1 MTKSSESRCLT
12 GEGVSP
18 GIGCGRVWRGS
29 DGSADS
35 ADYTPG
41 TLAEEKSRLRAAAQK
56 TARQMNQRAQALRA
70 KGEETAADI
79 MEAHALLAEDPLLLD
94 AVEKELMA
102 QESGLNTPEA
112 VRAAAE
118 EQAAVLSALEDPY
131 IRERAADVRSVGK
144 ALIKALLGAKEA
156 PPPEGPLIL
165 AGDDA
170 APAAFNILPAERI
183 EGMLFRRGSRTSHAA
198 ILARAKG
205 IPAVTGLGLALDEVA
220 DGSFVIVDGSTGC
233 ATVAPTA
240 ADLQAA
246 QEAARQWQ
254 EECQDAAS
262 FASAPAV
269 TKDGCRITLGGNA
282 GSTADVTS
290 AMEAGADSIGLFRSE
305 FLFWGRE
312 TFPSEEEQYAAY
324 RAAVQAAKGCCCVIR
339 TLDAGADKTIPAL
352 HLPPETNPA
361 LGQRAIRISLARPD
375 LLKDQLRAIL
385 RAGASRPI
393 GILLPFV
400 VNREEIVAVKRS
412 LAAVKEELTAAH
424 IPFAKDAP
432 LGLTVETP
440 AAAIMADRLAKEV
453 DFFSIGTNDLTQ
465 YTLAADRT
473 HPVSTALGG
482 YLHPAVLRLI
492 AQTAKAGADAGI
504 PVTVCG
510 EMAADPLTL
519 PLLLGMGIKSLSMDA
534 ASLLR
539 TRAAIR
545 RLSCQKARHLW
556 THVQTLH
563 DASAIRAYL
572 TREGKND
579 DPP

>member
-1 MTKSSESRCLT
+1 
-12 GEGVSP
+12 
-18 GIGCGRVWRGS
+18 
-29 DGSADS
+29 
-35 ADYTPG
+35 
-41 TLAEEKSRLRAAAQK
+41 
-56 TARQMNQRAQALRA
+56 
-70 KGEETAADI
+70 
-79 MEAHALLAEDPLLLD
+79 
-94 AVEKELMA
+94 
-102 QESGLNTPEA
+102 
-112 VRAAAE
+112 
-118 EQAAVLSALEDPY
+118 
-131 IRERAADVRSVGK
+131 
-144 ALIKALLGAKEA
+144 
-156 PPPEGPLIL
+156 
-165 AGDDA
+165 
-170 APAAFNILPAERI
+170 
-183 EGMLFRRGSRTSHAA
+183 
-198 ILARAKG
+198 
-205 IPAVTGLGLALDEVA
+205 
-220 DGSFVIVDGSTGC
+220 
-233 ATVAPTA
+233 
-240 ADLQAA
+240 
-246 QEAARQWQ
+246 
-254 EECQDAAS
+254 
-262 FASAPAV
+262 
-269 TKDGCRITLGGNA
+269 
-282 GSTADVTS
+282 
-290 AMEAGADSIGLFRSE
+290 MEAGADSIGLFRSE

-352 HLPPETNPA
+352 HLPSETNPA
-361 LGQRAIRISLARPD
+361 LGQRAIRISLARPA

-385 RAGASRPI
+385 RAGASGPI

-412 LAAVKEELTAAH
+412 LAMVKEELTAAH

-440 AAAIMADRLAKEV
+440 AAAIMADRLVKEV

-473 HPVSTALGG
+473 HPASTALGG

-534 ASLLR
+534 ASLLL

-556 THVQTLH
+556 AHVQTLH